1 MLNINWQ
8 CTHLPQTAQDASNIR
23 YMAHAER
30 AELARCPTGAWY
42 GLPSDPLH
50 EQAAWHGTIDFFG
63 ARVLSKNKTMHE
75 TTANKERQE
84 GKCERLGCCGMENSS
99 WEGREGRGPGGKEG
113 DASADTNI
121 DEGEEEEND
130 GEREKNR
137 RAEERTREEGGKEEG
152 RGNASGGGE
161 KVSRKGERRRRRW
174 RRSQQ
179 QYTKTRKRGGGTG
192 EEGPGSVQH
201 AKIGRGGHINRY
213 WHGRSARE

>member
-1 MLNINWQ
+1 MAFLATL
-8 CTHLPQTAQDASNIR
+8 CTYSTV
-23 YMAHAER
+23 
-30 AELARCPTGAWY
+30 
-42 GLPSDPLH
+42 
-50 EQAAWHGTIDFFG
+50 QAAWHGTIDFFG

-75 TTANKERQE
+75 GTANKERQE

-161 KVSRKGERRRRRW
+161 KVSRKGERGGRRW

-201 AKIGRGGHINRY
+201 AKIGRGG
-213 WHGRSARE
+213 